1 SLSAY
6 ARQFLDQMEKP
17 DVDCIEGLS
26 PAISIEQKTVSR
38 NPRSTVG
45 TATEIYDYLRLL
57 YATVG
62 RPHCFQCGREI
73 GAQTTGQI
81 VEQLMKL
88 DAKTRI
94 DVLAPVVRGRKGEYR
109 RELSDFKKQGFT
121 RARVDGRVVDLGGD
135 LKLAKTVRHTIEVV
149 VDRIVVRPG
158 VEKRLSESIEVAL
171 RLADDSVT
179 AMIHPPG
186 DGRDVE
192 KTFSRKFACP
202 DCGVS

>member
-1 SLSAY
+1 
-6 ARQFLDQMEKP
+6 MEKP

-109 RELSDFKKQGFT
+109 RELSGLQKQGFT
-121 RARVDGRVVDLGGD
+121 RARVDG
-135 LKLAKTVRHTIEVV
+135 ASWI
-149 VDRIVVRPG
+149 
-158 VEKRLSESIEVAL
+158 SA
-171 RLADDSVT
+171 VT
-179 AMIHPPG
+179 
-186 DGRDVE
+186 
-192 KTFSRKFACP
+192 
-202 DCGVS
+202 